1 MTERQQEGQ
10 GQKGP
15 KRKPEL
21 VPFEELQFFD
31 CYVERVGPG
40 ADEAAGGLVWVQLS
54 DVGGVF
60 ERVWFFAQYFIANE
74 VLAAALVAVQSGL
87 ICQVALTGTTDQSQI
102 YRLHVIAASRQ

>member
-1 MTERQQEGQ
+1 MNDQQQE

-40 ADEAAGGLVWVQLS
+40 VDDAAGGVVWVQLS

-60 ERVWFFAQYFIANE
+60 ERVWFFAQYFIADE
-74 VLAAALVAVQSGL
+74 ILAAALVAVQSGL

>member
-1 MTERQQEGQ
+1 MTEQQQKGQ

-31 CYVERVGPG
+31 CHVERVGPG
-40 ADEAAGGLVWVQLS
+40 VDEAAGVTIWVQLS
-54 DVGGVF
+54 DVGGTF
-60 ERVWFFAQYFIANE
+60 ERIWCIAHYLIAHE
-74 VLAAALVAVQSGL
+74 VQAAALVAVQSGL
-87 ICQVALTGTTDQSQI
+87 ICQVALTGTSDQSEI

>member
-1 MTERQQEGQ
+1 MTEQQQEGR

-40 ADEAAGGLVWVQLS
+40 VDEAAGGVVWVQLS